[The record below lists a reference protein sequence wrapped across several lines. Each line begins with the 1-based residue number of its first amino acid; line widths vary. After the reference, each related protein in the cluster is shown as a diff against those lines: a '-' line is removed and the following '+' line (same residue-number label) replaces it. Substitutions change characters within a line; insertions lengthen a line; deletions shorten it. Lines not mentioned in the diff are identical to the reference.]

1 MALFDPDVARPRL
14 APSRRYSATL
24 AHDTGKT
31 SKLGHR
37 AAQLPPRKAGDPPG
51 DDIIVERKKPSTD
64 HATLLVSTGHKPR
77 GVIGQD
83 PLTGAPAARLS
94 RPDPSGLGDYPRPS
108 FGAEN
113 PEWGRP
119 TGAFTRMAEGT
130 FGPADIAAVARFNAR

>member
-1 MALFDPDVARPRL
+1 MALFDPTVRGPRL
-14 APSRRYSATL
+14 APSRRYSLTL
-24 AHDTGKT
+24 GHESGKVA
-31 SKLGHR
+31 KLGHR
-37 AAQLPPRKAGDPPG
+37 AAKLPPHKAGDPPG
-51 DDIIVERKKPSTD
+51 DGFIPERLKPSTD
-64 HATLLVSTGHKPR
+64 HATLLVSAGHKPR